1 MASYKL
7 LVKPSAVKE
16 LEDLPRKDRKRVV
29 ARIHGLSA
37 EPRPV
42 GSEKLSGQDKF
53 RVRQGNYRVL
63 YSIDD
68 TVQSVTV
75 VKIAHPDK
83 TQFDASDKHYDPS
96 SNKDKPRWY
105 LVDIRADEPLPK
117 PVTLE
122 AIKATPALNDM
133 ALVKAGRLSVQP
145 VKPEEW
151 DIIMKMAGAK

>member
-1 MASYKL
+1 MPNYWLMKSEPGEFSFDDLRKSPNSTVEWDGVRNFQARNHMKNMKL
-7 LVKPSAVKE
+7 G
-16 LEDLPRKDRKRVV
+16 D
-29 ARIHGLSA
+29 
-37 EPRPV
+37 
-42 GSEKLSGQDKF
+42 
-53 RVRQGNYRVL
+53 RVL
-63 YSIDD
+63 FYHSS
-68 TVQSVTV
+68 TKPQAVVGLATV

-117 PVTLE
+117 QVTLE
-122 AIKATPALNDM
+122 AIKGTPALNDM